1 MPSKKKA
8 KNPFYTLLVLAGSAF
23 GLTAF
28 AYFIM
33 AAMATY
39 DPARSMRSMEADR
52 GLFPFMDRYG
62 KTLMIVELSVL
73 GVATF
78 LAIVTDGF
86 WTRRANPEEVAGTNG
101 TDQNEGEENESKSQS
116 DD

>member
-1 MPSKKKA
+1 MPSKKKV
-8 KNPFYTLLVLAGSAF
+8 KNPFYTLLVIAGSAF

-39 DPARSMRSMEADR
+39 DPARSMRSMEAEH
-52 GLFPFMDRYG
+52 GLFPFMDRHG
-62 KTLMIVELSVL
+62 KTLMIVELTVL

-86 WTRRANPEEVAGTNG
+86 WIRRANPEEVASTNG
-101 TDQNEGEENESKSQS
+101 ADENEGKENESKSLS